1 MFGAGLAGLLTARV
15 LADRYERVTIVE
27 RDRLTEGPRRGVPQG
42 RHAHALLPRGQQ
54 IIEELFPGLTGEL
67 VAAGAVPYRPLEEAR
82 MVLGGQRM
90 CRAEM
95 PDRGLALT
103 RPFLEDH
110 VRRRLL
116 ALPAVEL
123 LDGWDAIGP
132 LFTADRTGSPT
143 STTHHP
149 TVTDPT
155 TTLPT
160 RPAASPTTA
169 TPADPATTTPPGTS
183 ASGTSAQSFGRT
195 GPATSPTAT
204 TPPGTSTS
212 GTTAQSSG
220 RTGPTTRVNAVVT
233 GARIGRQGEERTLP
247 ADLLVDAMG
256 RAGRAATW
264 LTEAGLERPPVE
276 EVEVN
281 VGYGTCYLTLP
292 QDALGGDFLVL
303 IGCTPA
309 NPRGMALFRVEGERW
324 ILSAGGMCGD
334 HPPTDPAAFLDYVAT
349 IVPPSMPD
357 VLPALRAARLPDEIL
372 PARFPKAVRR
382 RFDRLRRPPRGL
394 IAVGDATCS
403 VDPLYGQGMSA
414 AALQAIALRDTLAQ
428 GRDDLERRYFRA
440 AMRATDPVWQLALQA
455 DLAFPGVPGEP
466 PLLSRMIGRYVAR
479 VQRAATRDPSCAIA
493 FARVVGLVDPPSA
506 LMRPAVLRLAAK
518 HGSPSD

>member
-1 MFGAGLAGLLTARV
+1 MRDLVRMEHAVVFGAGLAGLLTARV

-116 ALPAVEL
+116 TLPAVEL
-123 LDGWDAIGP
+123 LDGWDAVGP
-132 LFTADRTGSPT
+132 LFGAGD
-143 STTHHP
+143 
-149 TVTDPT
+149 
-155 TTLPT
+155 
-160 RPAASPTTA
+160 
-169 TPADPATTTPPGTS
+169 
-183 ASGTSAQSFGRT
+183 
-195 GPATSPTAT
+195 
-204 TPPGTSTS
+204 
-212 GTTAQSSG
+212 
-220 RTGPTTRVNAVVT
+220 VVT
-233 GARIGRQGEERTLP
+233 GAMAGRQGEERTLP

-264 LTEAGLERPPVE
+264 LAEAGLERPPVE

-303 IGCTPA
+303 VGCTPA

-334 HPPTDPAAFLDYVAT
+334 HPPTGPAAFLDFVAT

-394 IAVGDATCS
+394 IAAGDATCS

-506 LMRPAVLRLAAK
+506 LMRPAVVRLAAK
-518 HGSPSD
+518 HGSASGSSSG